1 MGFKLKLNFGS
12 ATSNF
17 IHSSEPGGAPYQ
29 NIQEAYVSYLAPAG
43 KGILLLERA
52 LRVGDHLLE
61 RLGAGRTL
69 SSPNT

>member
-1 MGFKLKLNFGS
+1 MSLRYEVTIVGTG
-12 ATSNF
+12 AR
-17 IHSSEPGGAPYQ
+17 GGTLARH
-29 NIQEAYVSYLAPAG
+29 LAPSG
-43 KGILLLERA
+43 KSILLLERA